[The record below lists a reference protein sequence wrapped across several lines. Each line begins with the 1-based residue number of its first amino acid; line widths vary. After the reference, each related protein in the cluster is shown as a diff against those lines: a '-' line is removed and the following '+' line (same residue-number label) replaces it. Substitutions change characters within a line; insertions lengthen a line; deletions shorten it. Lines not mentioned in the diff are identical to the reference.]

1 MSKFKFKAYP
11 KPWEIALSRFLS
23 PALGVVQIGVIV
35 YAVMLLCAPHIIWTQ
50 IMLLAMMLVAT
61 NFCFKNVQGILG
73 LVKNDDD
80 KSGE

>member
-11 KPWEIALSRFLS
+11 KPWEITLSRFLS

-50 IMLLAMMLVAT
+50 IMLVAT

>member
-23 PALGVVQIGVIV
+23 PALGAVQIGIIV
-35 YAVMLLCAPHIIWTQ
+35 YSVVLLCSPPIIWTQ
-50 IMLLAMMLVAT
+50 HIYLALILIST

-73 LVKNDDD
+73 MVKDDNN